1 MESKHVHQFKYIIE
15 DLKVNPDKPQECFQ
29 NLSLFEKVLS
39 VPGNQKFIDICIQ
52 YGSDFFQVCESVFVE
67 SANNF
72 FFFSQKNDKRK
83 YPLHYAVHSLCA
95 ENLTAL
101 MKSAEDSAHKTHRDI
116 VFSTIVNEKFE
127 GGNNYLHFL
136 IEKLNTDNY
145 DHVSI
150 MIKQM
155 VGHKCSVNA
164 LNDNLESPF
173 YSLLRKLAK
182 INAGNDLAAFVLDH
196 SNADLFSHRS
206 DQIAKLLESQN
217 LSHRIGV
224 REEEVMDGKYFI
236 RVLEDWNEKKF
247 VDEFESHKLRATNG
261 DYKSDLARLLEAA
274 VVRNLVKAADLLL
287 LNGADVN
294 GCEKRQSLTPA
305 FYACCFGNFQVLKRL
320 LAESSFNFH
329 CLVSSR
335 NVLHQIC
342 MATSVHEV
350 DREKCFDLIIND
362 PRCTMKVINGL
373 DGIGQAPLFYASHF
387 GFDEMAKELLRRG
400 AFVGHESIVNNI
412 SKDVLSEFLDE
423 CIKSSSDIRSKTC
436 EIHVDYRFL
445 VPPTVN
451 DPVHEEIL
459 QVRRIAESEQLGEL
473 VLHPVISSFLHLK
486 WKKVNWI
493 VYFNLLVY
501 FAFMIFLGSFII
513 KYFHDPIYTMYDKKS
528 GVEIGFRSTD
538 DIASRNIINLFP
550 NRMGEDVSTPIAYG
564 AGITPPPASA
574 FGKLEPITTTPGFTS
589 TTPQTTTTT
598 PDFTSTTSQ
607 TTTTTPRPFQPPNM
621 WSKIFGF
628 GSSSSKRS
636 KRSTDEISD
645 SDEWERRLD
654 DYFAQHAWS
663 YRFCVFGFVLMVIYE
678 VLQCCFSW
686 RKYFLKWSNWLD
698 MSLIGISFVV
708 LFYSLHL
715 PSTSFKKIQAT
726 MILIMAAQS
735 IQLIATVSLLS
746 MSLHMAIFKRV
757 CLTFLK
763 TISLYLILII
773 AFAMSFYTL
782 SDNAEKKASDQLKFG
797 FGDKGDDDDEDSFS
811 NPFISIITTVRM
823 MLSDFDKIKI
833 DSDDVFQGI
842 IFLLFVTLITV
853 VLFNLLNALAISD
866 TAEILKDAE
875 FVDIKKRISILFA
888 YERIFMRLQ
897 FCFTNIFPQM
907 TSIMIRPNVDRRI
920 FSTSK
925 LGNGDDVR
933 IPMCKD
939 KKLHSILG
947 SNVMDYWD
955 AKNRKTKMMGA
966 KTFGKIVKFVANGQK
981 K

>member
-1 MESKHVHQFKYIIE
+1 MNRQT
-15 DLKVNPDKPQECFQ
+15 N
-29 NLSLFEKVLS
+29 
-39 VPGNQKFIDICIQ
+39 KF
-52 YGSDFFQVCESVFVE
+52 FLL
-67 SANNF
+67 
-72 FFFSQKNDKRK
+72 FSQKNRDRT
-83 YPLHYAVHSLCA
+83 YPLFYAIHSLCA
-95 ENLTAL
+95 ENLAAL
-101 MKSAEDSAHKTHRDI
+101 LKSAEDSAHKAHRDI

-127 GGNNYLHFL
+127 GDNNYLHFL
-136 IEKLNTDNY
+136 IEKLNAENY
-145 DHVSI
+145 EQVSI

-173 YSLLRKLAK
+173 YSLLCKLANLN
-182 INAGNDLAAFVLDH
+182 IGNDLIAFVLDH
-196 SNADLFSHRS
+196 SNVNLFSRRS
-206 DQIAKLLESQN
+206 DQIAELMESQN
-217 LSHRIGV
+217 LTHRIGV
-224 REEEVMDGKYFI
+224 RKEEVMDGKYFV

-247 VDEFESHKLRATNG
+247 VDEFESHKLKATNG

-294 GCEKRQSLTPA
+294 GCETRTSLLPA
-305 FYACCFGNFQVLKRL
+305 FYACCFGNFQVLRRL

-329 CLVSSR
+329 CLVSNR

-342 MATSVHEV
+342 MSTSVHEG

-412 SKDVLSEFLDE
+412 SEDVLSEFLDE
-423 CIKSSSDIRSKTC
+423 CIKSSSDIRNKNC

-445 VPPTVN
+445 VPPTADN
-451 DPVHEEIL
+451 PVHEEIL

-501 FAFMIFLGSFII
+501 FAFMIFLGTFII
-513 KYFHDPIYTMYDKKS
+513 RYFHHPIYTELGKAKPK
-528 GVEIGFRSTD
+528 VE
-538 DIASRNIINLFP
+538 IASRNSMDLFP
-550 NRMGEDVSTPIAYG
+550 DIYSHRAPPRFGEEP
-564 AGITPPPASA
+564 TPPPAGA
-574 FGKLEPITTTPGFTS
+574 FGANVPTIESTITEP
-589 TTPQTTTTT
+589 
-598 PDFTSTTSQ
+598 

-621 WSKIFGF
+621 FAKIFGF
-628 GSSSSKRS
+628 GSSSSTRS
-636 KRSTDEISD
+636 KRSTDGNEPSD
-645 SDEWERRLD
+645 DRARMFDE
-654 DYFAQHAWS
+654 YFAENAWS
-663 YRFCVFGFVLMVIYE
+663 YRFCVFGFFLMVIYE
-678 VLQCCFSW
+678 ILQCCFSW

-698 MSLIGISFVV
+698 MSLIGLSFVV
-708 LFYSLHL
+708 LFYN
-715 PSTSFKKIQAT
+715 TSIHPEYFKKIQAS

-757 CLTFLK
+757 CLTFVK

-782 SDNAEKKASDQLKFG
+782 NDSAEKKASEMEKLKLAG
-797 FGDKGDDDDEDSFS
+797 GVMNDGEPKKADDDDEDSFS

-833 DSDDVFQGI
+833 DSDDIFQGI

-866 TAEILKDAE
+866 TTEILKDAE
-875 FVDIKKRISILFA
+875 LVDIKKRISILYA
-888 YERIFMRLQ
+888 YEQIFIWLQ
-897 FCFTNIFPQM
+897 FCFANIFPQM
-907 TSIMIRPNVDRRI
+907 TSIVIRPNIDRRI
-920 FSTSK
+920 IVRNK
-925 LGNGDDVR
+925 LGSDDDVK
-933 IPMCKD
+933 IPMCND
-939 KKLHSILG
+939 KKLHRVLG
-947 SNVMDYWD
+947 SNVMDFWD
-955 AKNRKTKMMGA
+955 AENRKTKLMGT
-966 KTFGKIVKFVANGQK
+966 KTFNKIVKFVGNAQK
-981 K
+981 RSLK